1 MEARDNPTGKN
12 RISDLRT
19 FQRFSAQWP
28 TKFKNSPADYGT
40 EVEMKDCS
48 ASGARL
54 FTNERFLVDDNI
66 SINVKAPDGCAPL
79 QFSGRVRWSRSRAGS
94 LWDVGMEFHK
104 VELMKMHRLVK
115 FAHEVEAPFT

>member
-1 MEARDNPTGKN
+1 MDTR
-12 RISDLRT
+12 SDLSIGSREKDLRV
-19 FQRFSAQWP
+19 FERFSAKWP
-28 TKFKNSPADYGT
+28 TKFKDSPADYGT

-66 SINVKAPDGCAPL
+66 SIDVKAPDGCPPL
-79 QFSGRVRWSRSRAGS
+79 QFSGRVCWSKNRGGA

-104 VELMKMHRLVK
+104 IELMKMHRLVK
-115 FAHEVEAPFT
+115 FAHEVAFS